1 MLTVTTSLFTSVFIL
16 KGFKKLISKPLIH
29 EPGEDEFRPFQISDK
44 VSWLSHG
51 LKRFPRKFLLKW
63 ILHLGGFWCCP
74 HREINSP
81 FLDVD
86 VNTDDSLYKDK
97 SVISMLDDSATLS
110 VSLSSLNFN
119 FLIVP
124 LNYPTKIDTL
134 FIHISD

>member
-1 MLTVTTSLFTSVFIL
+1 M
-16 KGFKKLISKPLIH
+16 
-29 EPGEDEFRPFQISDK
+29 
-44 VSWLSHG
+44 
-51 LKRFPRKFLLKW
+51 
-63 ILHLGGFWCCP
+63 GGFWCCP

-110 VSLSSLNFN
+110 VFLSFLNFN